1 MREEIFKICDRSLKD
16 RYIPFGSIM
25 NLLIVSDDNKEL
37 EYLEEWCNENE
48 VNLLKLDF
56 NDIKFFKMSR
66 PNLSDSNK
74 TAIYSVNYDEIN
86 NEPQMLYLNPDKYEK
101 YIKSN
106 EQNALMYLDCGVLKI
121 NDYLANKLN
130 NGKVVLVLTGME
142 NHLDNKFDI
151 SKRSVILDFIR
162 EPKYDSLIFSAC
174 IVPRFISDAMYLTS
188 IDGKD
193 QFIIIQ

>member
-56 NDIKFFKMSR
+56 NDIKFFKMNR
-66 PNLSDSNK
+66 FNLSDSNE
-74 TAIYSVNYDEIN
+74 TAIYRVNYDEIN
-86 NEPQMLYLNPDKYEK
+86 SEPQVLNLNPDEYKK

-106 EQNALMYLDCGVLKI
+106 EQNALMYLEDGVLKI

-130 NGKVVLVLTGME
+130 NGKVVLVLTSME
-142 NHLDNKFDI
+142 NHLDNEFDKW
-151 SKRSVILDFIR
+151 KRREILDFIR

-174 IVPRFISDAMYLTS
+174 IVPRFISDAMYLTT
-188 IDGKD
+188 IDGKN

>member
-1 MREEIFKICDRSLKD
+1 MLKMREEIFEICDRSLKD

-37 EYLEEWCNENE
+37 EYLDEWCNENE

-56 NDIKFFKMSR
+56 NDIKFFKM
-66 PNLSDSNK
+66 NMLDSNE
-74 TAIYSVNYDEIN
+74 TAIYSVTYDDIN
-86 NEPQMLYLNPDKYEK
+86 NESQVLYLNPDEYKK

-106 EQNALMYLDCGVLKI
+106 EQNALMYLEGGVLKI

-130 NGKVVLVLTGME
+130 NGKVVLVLTSME
-142 NHLDNKFDI
+142 NHLDNEFDKW
-151 SKRSVILDFIR
+151 KRREILDFIR

>member
-1 MREEIFKICDRSLKD
+1 
-16 RYIPFGSIM
+16 M

-37 EYLEEWCNENE
+37 EYLDEWCNENE

-56 NDIKFFKMSR
+56 NDIKFFKM
-66 PNLSDSNK
+66 NMLDSNE
-74 TAIYSVNYDEIN
+74 TAIYSVTYDDIN
-86 NEPQMLYLNPDKYEK
+86 NESQVLYLNPDEYKK

-106 EQNALMYLDCGVLKI
+106 EQNALMYLEGGVLKI

-130 NGKVVLVLTGME
+130 NGKVVLVLTSME
-142 NHLDNKFDI
+142 NHLNNKFDML
-151 SKRSVILDFIR
+151 KRRTILDFIGT
-162 EPKYDSLIFSAC
+162 PPYDSLIFSAC
-174 IVPRFISDAMYLTS
+174 IVPKLISDAMYLTS